1 MRVFFR
7 EGVRHAGSGRCVP
20 CVLTLVLGCG
30 RFYSVDVVV
39 QLSSLLAAVCC
50 GWWHGC
56 VLHAVVWSCTLIQPT
71 GTSACLDQD
80 LDQISLLSWVLFGC
94 GVFGAPVLCSSASAC
109 CVCLACAAA
118 ALSFHQVCWL
128 CV

>member
-1 MRVFFR
+1 MLVQ
-7 EGVRHAGSGRCVP
+7 GDVCPACGHWCWNVAGP
-20 CVLTLVLGCG
+20 VLWTG
-30 RFYSVDVVV
+30 VV

-56 VLHAVVWSCTLIQPT
+56 VLHAVVSSCSLIQPT

-94 GVFGAPVLCSSASAC
+94 GVFGAAVLCSSASAC

-118 ALSFHQVCWL
+118 ALSFHQVGWL
-128 CV
+128 MLCI